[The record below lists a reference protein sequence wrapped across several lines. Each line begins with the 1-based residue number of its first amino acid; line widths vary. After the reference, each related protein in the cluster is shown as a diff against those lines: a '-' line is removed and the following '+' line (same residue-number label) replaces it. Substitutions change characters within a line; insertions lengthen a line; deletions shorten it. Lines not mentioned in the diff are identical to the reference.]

1 MSETDIN
8 PARLEVFKQLFQS
21 VAEEMGEAL
30 MRTGYSPNIKERRD
44 YSCALFDAAGETLAQ
59 AEHLPV
65 HLGSM
70 PRSVR
75 AALDA
80 YHLAPGDMVMLND
93 PYAGGTHLPDVT
105 LVAPV
110 YAAGR
115 DTPAFYVANRAH
127 HADVGGIA
135 PGSLSLASEI
145 YQEGIILPP
154 VKICRA
160 GELDADLL
168 RVFLRNVRT
177 PDERR
182 GDLLAQI
189 AANRTGITRM
199 EGFLARYGLD
209 ELTRYGSALQ
219 DYAERVIRALLTE
232 IPDGEIYAHDVLDDD
247 GMGTRD
253 VAITLTLRIMGDHAT
268 FDFTGSAPQVH
279 GSLNAVEAIT
289 LSAVI
294 YALRLA
300 VREDVPVNAGT
311 FRPITLIAPEGTIV
325 HALPPAA
332 VAGGNVET
340 SQRIVD
346 VALAALAQALPDRIP
361 AASQGTMNN
370 VTFGS
375 ANGSRYTYY
384 ETIGG
389 GSGAGPGWHGTS
401 GVQVHMTNTLNTP
414 IEAVERSAP
423 VRIERYTLRR
433 GSGGAGRY
441 QGGEGIARSYT
452 FLEATE
458 VSMLSERRTHSP
470 YGLAGGVPG
479 TPGANLLRMPDGA
492 EETLPGK
499 FRRTVPAGSTLTIL
513 TPGGGGW
520 GAAGTDA
527 HSVEAGSTSTDQP
540 KGSSS

>member
-1 MSETDIN
+1 
-8 PARLEVFKQLFQS
+8 
-21 VAEEMGEAL
+21 
-30 MRTGYSPNIKERRD
+30 
-44 YSCALFDAAGETLAQ
+44 
-59 AEHLPV
+59 
-65 HLGSM
+65 
-70 PRSVR
+70 
-75 AALDA
+75 
-80 YHLAPGDMVMLND
+80 
-93 PYAGGTHLPDVT
+93 
-105 LVAPV
+105 
-110 YAAGR
+110 
-115 DTPAFYVANRAH
+115 
-127 HADVGGIA
+127 
-135 PGSLSLASEI
+135 
-145 YQEGIILPP
+145 
-154 VKICRA
+154 
-160 GELDADLL
+160 
-168 RVFLRNVRT
+168 
-177 PDERR
+177 
-182 GDLLAQI
+182 LLAQI

-199 EGFLARYGLD
+199 ETFLARYGLD

-219 DYAERVIRALLTE
+219 DYAERVIRALLAE
-232 IPDGEIYAHDVLDDD
+232 IPDGEIYARDVLDDD
-247 GMGTRD
+247 GMGTQD
-253 VAITLTLRIMGDHAT
+253 VAIALTLRIAGDHAT
-268 FDFTGSAPQVH
+268 FDFTGSAPQVR

-325 HALPPAA
+325 YALPPAA

-346 VALAALAQALPDRIP
+346 VALAALAQALPERIP

-375 ANGSRYTYY
+375 VNGSRYTYY

-414 IEAVERSAP
+414 IEALERSAP

-441 QGGEGIARSYT
+441 HGGEGIARAYT
-452 FLEATE
+452 FLEETE
-458 VSMLSERRTHSP
+458 VSVLSERRTHGP
-470 YGLAGGVPG
+470 YGLAGGAPG
-479 TPGANLLRMPDGA
+479 TPGANLLRLPNGV

-499 FRRTVPAGSTLTIL
+499 FRRTVPAGTTLTIL

>member
-1 MSETDIN
+1 MFEGVFHLI
-8 PARLEVFKQLFQS
+8 PA
-21 VAEEMGEAL
+21 G
-30 MRTGYSPNIKERRD
+30 
-44 YSCALFDAAGETLAQ
+44 AG
-59 AEHLPV
+59 
-65 HLGSM
+65 
-70 PRSVR
+70 
-75 AALDA
+75 
-80 YHLAPGDMVMLND
+80 PG
-93 PYAGGTHLPDVT
+93 PQDVT

-110 YAAGR
+110 YTADR

-199 EGFLARYGLD
+199 ETFLARYGLD

-219 DYAERVIRALLTE
+219 DYAERVIRALLAE
-232 IPDGEIYAHDVLDDD
+232 IPDGEIYARDVLDDD
-247 GMGTRD
+247 GMGTHD
-253 VAITLTLRIMGDHAT
+253 VAIALTLRIAGDHAT
-268 FDFTGSAPQVH
+268 FDFTGSAPQVR

-325 HALPPAA
+325 YALPPAA

-375 ANGSRYTYY
+375 VNGSRYTYY

-414 IEAVERSAP
+414 IEALERSAP

-441 QGGEGIARSYT
+441 HGGEGIARAYT
-452 FLEATE
+452 FLEETE
-458 VSMLSERRTHSP
+458 VSVLSERRTHGP
-470 YGLAGGVPG
+470 YGLAGGAPG
-479 TPGANLLRMPDGA
+479 TPGANLLRLPNSV

-499 FRRTVPAGSTLTIL
+499 FRRTVPAGTTLTIL